1 MPQSAKDLLFALVMT
16 TAVVVTIIILLPRIY
31 PSAQT
36 GKTKTFELVA
46 GVSQWEVRKG
56 SVFEIWGYNDRLPG
70 PEIRVTEGDRAS
82 ITVKN
87 NLPQATAVHWHGL
100 RVPNPMD
107 GVPHVTQELIE
118 PGKSFTYEFTIKNTP
133 GTYMYHSHHNVM
145 EQISKGMYGLFIVEP
160 AEQKRYDG
168 EFTMMLSEAE
178 SHYLINGK
186 SFPATE
192 VWKVKQGGKYLIR
205 MANISPEH
213 SHPMHIHGHTMT
225 VIAKDG
231 HPTKSSYDI
240 DTVNIAPG
248 ETYDLEFTA
257 DAEGGTWLF
266 HCHILMHVSGPDPL
280 SHDIAQSH
288 AGMITVIQY
297 EK

>member
-1 MPQSAKDLLFALVMT
+1 MTGSVRKTLFFLAIFGTIMV
-16 TAVVVTIIILLPRIY
+16 AIIILLPRID
-31 PSAQT
+31 PST
-36 GKTKTFELVA
+36 KTNEIKTFELTA
-46 GVSQWEVRKG
+46 GVSQWEVRTG

-70 PEIRVTEGDRAS
+70 PEIRVTEGDRAR
-82 ITVKN
+82 IIVKN
-87 NLPQATAVHWHGL
+87 NLPEATAIHWHGL
-100 RVPNPMD
+100 DVPNNMD

-118 PGKSFTYEFTIKNTP
+118 PGKSFTYEFTVRNKP

-192 VWKVKQGGKYLIR
+192 AWKVRQNGKYLIR

-213 SHPMHIHGHTMT
+213 SHPMHMHGHTMT

-231 HPTKSSYDI
+231 RPTKSPYDI
-240 DTVNIAPG
+240 TTINIAPG
-248 ETYDLEFTA
+248 ETYDIEFTA

-280 SHDIAQSH
+280 SPDLAQAH
-288 AGMITVIQY
+288 AGMITVVQY
-297 EK
+297 DK